1 LQNMQII
8 FITIGPEGYSR
19 SWNYFKGL
27 QDLISNVQ
35 VIHLNPK
42 GLWRQIIQLR
52 KTQSKKSIYIIMSP
66 SQYLTP
72 LVWGLLSKKIILDAG
87 WSLYEGTKISRGIR
101 GIQAIKCYLIDLIA
115 SQLAQRVILES
126 NAQISF
132 YCKKFILKKSKC
144 VSIYTGVNEKNFSP
158 DSKFQLPSDIFNN
171 SNIVLFRGN
180 YNNEGGLKVLAQATK
195 ILEQQKI
202 TFWVFAPGMPPELEF
217 SKNTLVDKNYY
228 PSSTIAKIQ
237 SACSISLGQLAKH
250 ERLNR
255 TIPHKAFEAAFLG
268 KAYLTGRN
276 QGILE
281 IFTEDKEIS
290 CFNPGDSKDLANKIL
305 ELFKEPGLLKNL
317 GLNMKVKYNEVASQT
332 RLSNKLLISIKET
345 FE

>member
-1 LQNMQII
+1 MQII

-27 QDLISNVQ
+27 QDLISNVK

-42 GLWRQIIQLR
+42 GLFGQILKIR
-52 KTQSKKSIYIIMSP
+52 KTQSKQSVYIVMSP

-101 GIQAIKCYLIDLIA
+101 GMQSIKSYLIDFIA

-126 NAQISF
+126 NAQIDF
-132 YCKKFILKKSKC
+132 YQKKFKIKKSKC
-144 VSIYTGVNEKNFSP
+144 VLIYTGVNEKNFLANIN
-158 DSKFQLPSDIFNN
+158 FRLPTDIFNN
-171 SNIVLFRGN
+171 SKIVLFRGI
-180 YNNEGGLKVLAQATK
+180 YNLEGGLEVLAKTTKVLESQS
-195 ILEQQKI
+195 I
-202 TFWVFAPGMPPELEF
+202 TFWVFTPGMPEDLKF
-217 SKNTLVDKNYY
+217 SKNTIIDKNYY
-228 PSSTIAKIQ
+228 PPSTIARIH
-237 SACSISLGQLAKH
+237 SASSITLGQLAKH

-276 QGILE
+276 HGILE
-281 IFTEDKEIS
+281 IFKENKEIS
-290 CFNPGDSKDLANKIL
+290 CFNPGDSTDLANKIS
-305 ELFKEPGLLKNL
+305 ELFKEI
-317 GLNMKVKYNEVASQT
+317 
-332 RLSNKLLISIKET
+332 LSFLIFLIRRKKT
-345 FE
+345 IL

>member
-1 LQNMQII
+1 MQIT

-27 QDLISNVQ
+27 QDLISGVQ

-42 GLWRQIIQLR
+42 GLLKQIVKVR
-52 KTQSKKSIYIIMSP
+52 KSQNKQSIYIVMSP

-87 WSLYEGTKISRGIR
+87 WSLYEGTTISRGIR
-101 GIQAIKCYLIDLIA
+101 GLQSIKVYLIDFIA
-115 SQLAQRVILES
+115 SQLAQRIILES
-126 NAQISF
+126 NAQIDF
-132 YCKKFILKKSKC
+132 YHKKFKIKKSKC
-144 VSIYTGVNEKNFSP
+144 VRLYTGVNEKNFIP
-158 DSKFQLPSDIFNN
+158 NTNFHLPTNVFDSSK
-171 SNIVLFRGN
+171 IVLFRGS
-180 YNNEGGLKVLAQATK
+180 YNHEGGLEVLAETTK
-195 ILEQQKI
+195 ILESQSI
-202 TFWVFAPGMPPELEF
+202 TFWIFTPRLPAELEF
-217 SKNTLVDKNYY
+217 SKNTIVDRNYY
-228 PSSTIAKIQ
+228 PPSIIARIQ

-255 TIPHKAFEAAFLG
+255 TIPHKAYEAAFLG

-281 IFTEDKEIS
+281 IFEEDKEIS
-290 CFNPGDSKDLANKIL
+290 CFNPGDSIDLAKKIL
-305 ELFKEPGLLKNL
+305 ELFTDPELLKNL
-317 GLNMKVKYNEVASQT
+317 GLNMQVKYNKVASQT
-332 RLSNKLLISIKET
+332 HLSKKLLNTIKET

>member
-1 LQNMQII
+1 MQIV

-87 WSLYEGTKISRGIR
+87 WSLYEGTKISRGIG

-144 VSIYTGVNEKNFSP
+144 ISIYTGVNEKNFSP

-180 YNNEGGLKVLAQATK
+180 YNKEGGLKVLAQATK
-195 ILEQQKI
+195 ILEQQRI
-202 TFWVFAPGMPPELEF
+202 TFWVFAPGMPPEIEF

-228 PSSTIAKIQ
+228 PSSIIAKIQ

-290 CFNPGDSKDLANKIL
+290 CFNPGDAEDLANKIL

>member
-1 LQNMQII
+1 LQNTQIT

-27 QDLISNVQ
+27 QDLITNVQ

-42 GLWRQIIQLR
+42 NLLGQILKIR
-52 KTQSKKSIYIIMSP
+52 KKQSKQSIYIIMSP

-101 GIQAIKCYLIDLIA
+101 GIQSVKSYLIDFIA
-115 SQLAQRVILES
+115 SQLAQRIILES
-126 NAQISF
+126 NAQIDF
-132 YCKKFILKKSKC
+132 YQKKFKIKKSKC
-144 VSIYTGVNEKNFSP
+144 VLIYTGVNEKNFLANIN
-158 DSKFQLPSDIFNN
+158 FQLPTNIFNN
-171 SNIVLFRGN
+171 SKIVLFRGK
-180 YNNEGGLKVLAQATK
+180 YNQEGGLEVLAKTTKVL
-195 ILEQQKI
+195 ESHNI
-202 TFWVFAPGMPPELEF
+202 TFWVFTPGMPEELEF
-217 SKNTLVDKNYY
+217 SKNTIIDRNYY
-228 PSSTIAKIQ
+228 PPSTIARIQ
-237 SACSISLGQLAKH
+237 SASSITLGQLAKH

-276 QGILE
+276 HGILE
-281 IFTEDKEIS
+281 IFKEDKEIS
-290 CFNPGDSKDLANKIL
+290 CFNPGDSTDLANKIL

-317 GLNMKVKYNEVASQT
+317 GLNMQVKYNEVASQT
-332 RLSNKLLISIKET
+332 RLANKLLTTIKET

>member
-1 LQNMQII
+1 MKNKQIT

-42 GLWRQIIQLR
+42 GLFGQIIQLR
-52 KTQSKKSIYIIMSP
+52 KTQSRKSTYIIMSP

-126 NAQISF
+126 NAQII
-132 YCKKFILKKSKC
+132 YYRKKFKLKKSKC

-158 DSKFQLPSDIFNN
+158 NSKFQLPPDIFNN
-171 SNIVLFRGN
+171 SKIVLFRGN
-180 YNNEGGLKVLAQATK
+180 YNNEGGLNVLAQTTK
-195 ILEQQKI
+195 ILEPQKI
-202 TFWVFAPGMPPELEF
+202 TFWVFAPGMPQELEF

-228 PSSTIAKIQ
+228 PPLTIAKIQ

-255 TIPHKAFEAAFLG
+255 TIPHKAFEAGFLG
-268 KAYLTGRN
+268 KPYLTGRN

-281 IFTEDKEIS
+281 IFEEDNEIS
-290 CFNPGDSKDLANKIL
+290 CFNPGDSTDLANKIL
-305 ELFKEPGLLKNL
+305 ELFKEPVFLKNL
-317 GLNMKVKYNEVASQT
+317 GLNMQVKYNKVASQKH
-332 RLSNKLLISIKET
+332 LSNKLLTTIRET

>member
-1 LQNMQII
+1 MQIT

-42 GLWRQIIQLR
+42 NLLGQILKIR
-52 KTQSKKSIYIIMSP
+52 KKQNKQSIYIIMSP

-87 WSLYEGTKISRGIR
+87 WSLHEGTKISRGIR

-126 NAQISF
+126 NAQIVY
-132 YCKKFILKKSKC
+132 YCKKFKLKKGKC
-144 VSIYTGVNEKNFSP
+144 VSIYTGVNEKNFLP
-158 DSKFQLPSDIFNN
+158 DHKFQLPPDIFNN
-171 SNIVLFRGN
+171 SKIVLFRGN
-180 YNNEGGLKVLAQATK
+180 YNNEGGLKVLAQASK

-202 TFWVFAPGMPPELEF
+202 TFWVFAPGMPQELEF

-228 PSSTIAKIQ
+228 PPLAIAKIQ

-255 TIPHKAFEAAFLG
+255 TIPHKAFEAGFLG
-268 KAYLTGRN
+268 KPYLTGRN
-276 QGILE
+276 HGILE
-281 IFTEDKEIS
+281 IFEEDKEIS
-290 CFNPGDSKDLANKIL
+290 CFIPGDSTDLANKIL
-305 ELFKEPGLLKNL
+305 ELFKEPVFLKSL
-317 GLNMKVKYNEVASQT
+317 GSNMQVKYNEVASQT
-332 RLSNKLLISIKET
+332 RLANKLLTTIKET